1 MTTESLV
8 DQPAVVTAGQLR
20 AGTISAREVVH
31 AHLARIDEV
40 DAAVNAVVTRTPEL
54 ALDRARELDDHRSR
68 TGTTVGSLHG
78 LPIVHKDLLLTAG
91 VRTTFG
97 SPGFADFVPTVD
109 DPLVVRLRNA
119 GSVMVGKSNTP
130 ELGAGSHTFN
140 PVFGLTRNP
149 WDPTRSCG
157 GSSGGA
163 AVAVACGMAALADG
177 SDLGGSLRNPPGFCG
192 VVGLRPSIG
201 RVPGTG
207 PMATRARLG
216 VEGPIARTVAD
227 VALLLGAM
235 AGPHPAAP
243 TALADPGIDFL
254 PPLEPLDGAVRVA
267 FSIDL
272 GDLAVDAQ
280 VRAAVEGLVP
290 TLEHLGWSVRDGH
303 PDLDGADRAF
313 EVIRSWYSASR
324 QRAFTEAQRAA
335 VKDVIKAERAKGEA
349 LTAMELSAAF
359 ATETRLVRAAVRFF
373 ADVDLFICP
382 VTQVPAF
389 PADQEWVT
397 EIDGRTMSSYIEWM
411 RVCSRITVL
420 GVPALS
426 LPVGFTP
433 DGLPIGVQIVGPH
446 GADRRVLRA
455 GAMVEAALGLPRR
468 PPLEALRR

>member
-1 MTTESLV
+1 MARSVV
-8 DQPAVVTAGQLR
+8 DQPAVVSAAQLASR
-20 AGTISAREVVH
+20 ELSARELLA

-40 DAAVNAVVTRTPEL
+40 DGAVNAVVTRTVE
-54 ALDRARELDDHRSR
+54 RAEARAAELDDTLAR
-68 TGTTVGSLHG
+68 TGATAGPLHG
-78 LPIVHKDLLLTAG
+78 LPVVHKDLLLTAG

-109 DPLVVRLRNA
+109 DPMVARLRAA

-130 ELGAGSHTFN
+130 EFGAGSHTFN

-149 WDPTRSCG
+149 WDTGRSCG

-235 AGPHPAAP
+235 AGRHPAAP
-243 TALADPGIDFL
+243 TALREPGAAFL
-254 PPLEPLDGAVRVA
+254 PPLEPLAGAARVA
-267 FSIDL
+267 YSVDL
-272 GDLAVDAQ
+272 GDLAIDPE
-280 VRAAVEGLVP
+280 VRAVVGALVP
-290 TLEHLGWSVRDGH
+290 VLERMGWSVADDH
-303 PDLDGADRAF
+303 PDVTDADRAF
-313 EVIRSWYSASR
+313 ETIRAWYSAG
-324 QRAFTEAQRAA
+324 RARAHTDAQREA
-335 VKDVIKAERAKGEA
+335 VKDTIKAERARGEA
-349 LTAMELSAAF
+349 LSAMELSEAF
-359 ATETRLVRAAVRFF
+359 AIETRLVNAAATFF
-373 ADVDLFICP
+373 ERYDLFVCP

-397 EIDGRTMSSYIEWM
+397 EIDGRTMGSYIEWM

-420 GVPALS
+420 GLPALS

-433 DGLPIGVQIVGPH
+433 GGLPVGVQIVGPH
-446 GADRRVLRA
+446 GADRLVLRA
-455 GAMVEAALGLPRR
+455 GAMVEAALGLDLR
-468 PPLEALRR
+468 PPIERLRP

>member
-157 GSSGGA
+157 GS
-163 AVAVACGMAALADG
+163 
-177 SDLGGSLRNPPGFCG
+177 
-192 VVGLRPSIG
+192 
-201 RVPGTG
+201 
-207 PMATRARLG
+207 
-216 VEGPIARTVAD
+216 
-227 VALLLGAM
+227 
-235 AGPHPAAP
+235 
-243 TALADPGIDFL
+243 
-254 PPLEPLDGAVRVA
+254 
-267 FSIDL
+267 
-272 GDLAVDAQ
+272 
-280 VRAAVEGLVP
+280 
-290 TLEHLGWSVRDGH
+290 
-303 PDLDGADRAF
+303 
-313 EVIRSWYSASR
+313 
-324 QRAFTEAQRAA
+324 
-335 VKDVIKAERAKGEA
+335 
-349 LTAMELSAAF
+349 
-359 ATETRLVRAAVRFF
+359 
-373 ADVDLFICP
+373 
-382 VTQVPAF
+382 
-389 PADQEWVT
+389 
-397 EIDGRTMSSYIEWM
+397 
-411 RVCSRITVL
+411 
-420 GVPALS
+420 
-426 LPVGFTP
+426 
-433 DGLPIGVQIVGPH
+433 
-446 GADRRVLRA
+446 
-455 GAMVEAALGLPRR
+455 
-468 PPLEALRR
+468 